1 MDPSLPEQVSHA
13 GAGFQG
19 EKPTKTSAAASSL
32 EEEQSASHI
41 RAATVRDGGAGY
53 AASCQLET
61 PPSRQYPVRE
71 MRRCA
76 GSFALPEQCKGT
88 ESQLRSRPWALNRNH
103 LWPRQ

>member
-1 MDPSLPEQVSHA
+1 MDPSLPERVSP
-13 GAGFQG
+13 GFQG
-19 EKPTKTSAAASSL
+19 EKPTKKSPAAPSL
-32 EEEQSASHI
+32 KEEQRASHI

-76 GSFALPEQCKGT
+76 DSFALPEQCKGAV
-88 ESQLRSRPWALNRNH
+88 SQLRSRPWALNRDH
-103 LWPRQ
+103 LWPRP